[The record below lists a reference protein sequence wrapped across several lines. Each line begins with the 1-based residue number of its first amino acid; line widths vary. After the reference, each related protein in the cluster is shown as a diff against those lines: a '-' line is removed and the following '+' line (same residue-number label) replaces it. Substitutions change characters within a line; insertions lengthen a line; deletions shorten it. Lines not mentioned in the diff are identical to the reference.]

1 MVIKDQAG
9 PIRSGEEL
17 DRGRL
22 EAYLKQALP
31 DMAGE
36 LVIEQFPRGF
46 SNLTYLLRLGQR
58 QLVLRRP
65 PHGTKAKSAHD
76 MGREFRVLS
85 ALQGV
90 FPYCPRP
97 LVFCQDHAVMDC
109 DFYVMDR
116 LQGLIIRKQ
125 VPPELNLSPEQMGR
139 LCRHLLEV
147 QLELHGIDYQAV
159 GLGDFGKPEG
169 YVERQVLGWSQRYR
183 AARTPD
189 APDYEWVMGW
199 LAEHMPPDCKR
210 PAIIHNDFKLDNVVL
225 DPTDPT
231 RVLGVLDWEMA
242 TVGDPLMDLGN
253 SLAYWVQADDPP
265 ELIQIASVPTHLP
278 GALSRREIMQ
288 LYAQKSGLALEG
300 FGYYYC
306 FGLFRL
312 AVIAQ
317 QIYYR
322 YYHGQTKDQRFAGLV
337 TAVQV
342 LERASRRA
350 IENSSS

>member
-1 MVIKDQAG
+1 MQIQDQAA

-17 DRGRL
+17 SRERL
-22 EAYLKQALP
+22 AAYLKQAVPELR
-31 DMAGE
+31 GE
-36 LVIEQFPRGF
+36 LEIEQFPRGF
-46 SNLTYLLRLGQR
+46 SNLTYLLKVGER
-58 QLVLRRP
+58 QMVLRRP

-97 LVFCQDHAVMDC
+97 LAFCQDPAVMGC
-109 DFYVMDR
+109 DFYVMER
-116 LQGLIIRKQ
+116 LQGVILRKQ
-125 VPPELNLSPEQMGR
+125 LPPGLSFPPEQMGR
-139 LCRHLLEV
+139 LCRRLLEV

-159 GLGDFGKPEG
+159 GLGDFGKPVG

-183 AARTPD
+183 AAHTPD
-189 APDYEWVMGW
+189 APDYEWVMAW
-199 LAEHMPPDCKR
+199 LVEHMPLDSVR

-225 DPTDPT
+225 DPADLT
-231 RVLGVLDWEMA
+231 RIVGVLDWEMA
-242 TVGDPLMDLGN
+242 TIGDPLMDLGN
-253 SLAYWVQADDPP
+253 SLAYWVQSDDPP
-265 ELIQIASVPTHLP
+265 ELIQIASVPTYLP
-278 GALSRREIMQ
+278 GSPSRRELMQ

-300 FGYYYC
+300 FDYYYC

-322 YYHGQTKDQRFAGLV
+322 FHHGQTKDQRFAALIL
-337 TAVQV
+337 AVQV
-342 LERASRRA
+342 LERAARQV
-350 IENSSS
+350 IENTSR